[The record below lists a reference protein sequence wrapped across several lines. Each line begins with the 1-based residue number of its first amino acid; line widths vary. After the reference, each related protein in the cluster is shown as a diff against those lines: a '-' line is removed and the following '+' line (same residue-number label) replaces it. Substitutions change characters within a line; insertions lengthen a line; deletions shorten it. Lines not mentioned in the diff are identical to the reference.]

1 MDSFGLLSVP
11 EAADLL
17 AAEHN
22 INALVTYHQ
31 LHEW

>member
-1 MDSFGLLSVP
+1 MKRMDSFGLLSVP

-22 INALVTYHQ
+22 INALVT
-31 LHEW
+31 